1 MWGKIW
7 GLVEVLRA
15 LIKLYK
21 EWQAWREAERIKDE
35 AKKRAELEKALN
47 DAEKATTPEEAF
59 DAQERVI
66 RSSSN

>member
-21 EWQAWREAERIKDE
+21 EWQAWRETERIKDE

-59 DAQERVI
+59 DAQERIVKN
-66 RSSSN
+66 SN